1 MTTAAT
7 PASQPASQPGAPGG
21 RFLEVIRKLGPRFA
35 ERAAAADVEGR
46 FVHDNYAELKEARVL
61 SALVPS
67 ELGGGGATHAEFCQ
81 MLREL
86 AHHCGST
93 ALALSMHAHLVAAA
107 VWRFRHGQPTE
118 ALLRKIAASELVLVS
133 TGAGD
138 WVDSVGK
145 AERAPGGYRV
155 TAIKR
160 FGSGSPVGD
169 LMITSAPYD
178 DPERGAEVLVFPVP
192 LKAAGVTVRN
202 DWDTLGMRA
211 TGSNSIELKDVF
223 VADEA
228 ISVRRPRG
236 QWHPSWNV
244 VVTVA
249 PPIYMAPYVGIA
261 ERAAA
266 VARETAAR
274 RAPDPI
280 LFQSLGELENAL
292 TTAQMAFREMI
303 ELANGFDFE
312 PNTER
317 ANRVLVRKTI
327 AANACIATVNKAV
340 ELVGGSALFRN
351 VGIERLWRDVQ
362 GAPFHP
368 LPEKKQLAFT
378 GRVALGLSPVG

>member
-1 MTTAAT
+1 M
-7 PASQPASQPGAPGG
+7 
-21 RFLEVIRKLGPRFA
+21 
-35 ERAAAADVEGR
+35 
-46 FVHDNYAELKEARVL
+46 

-67 ELGGGGATHAEFCQ
+67 ELGGGGASHGEVCQ

-93 ALALSMHAHLVAAA
+93 ALALSMHTHLVAAA
-107 VWRFRHGQPTE
+107 VWRHKHGQPAE

-155 TAIKR
+155 SAVKR

-169 LMITSAPYD
+169 LMITSAPYRGSRTRR
-178 DPERGAEVLVFPVP
+178 RGARASRCRCRAP
-192 LKAAGVTVRN
+192 GVTVRN

-211 TGSNSIELKDVF
+211 TGSHSIELADVF

-228 ISVRRPRG
+228 IALRRPRG

-249 PPIYMAPYVGIA
+249 APIFMAPYIGIA

-266 VARETAAR
+266 LAREAVAG
-274 RAPDPI
+274 RAPEPVLI
-280 LFQSLGELENAL
+280 QSLGELGNAL
-292 TTAQMAFREMI
+292 TVAQMAFREMI
-303 ELANGFDFE
+303 EIADELRL
-312 PNTER
+312 R
-317 ANRVLVRKTI
+317 AQHRRRQP
-327 AANACIATVNKAV
+327 AC
-340 ELVGGSALFRN
+340 
-351 VGIERLWRDVQ
+351 
-362 GAPFHP
+362 
-368 LPEKKQLAFT
+368 
-378 GRVALGLSPVG
+378 